1 MPVDSAY
8 SRKSYEQFCPMAT
21 ALDFVGDRW
30 TILILRELLGGP
42 ARFQDLK
49 DGLPGIAANLLSE
62 RLRRMEEDGIVRKL
76 NVAGSGLY
84 TLTDA
89 GADIRTAIE
98 ELGMWGARMAHAVGP
113 VAPPVHERSIRAIAM
128 AMQSILGRA
137 GQALPAE
144 THAIELDING
154 EPVEI
159 VLGPRP
165 TVTARPSMQADA
177 RVRSTAEA
185 ISGFLFG
192 TPIDGTTFEHVSGDP
207 ASTRLLIA
215 ALGGTD

>member
-1 MPVDSAY
+1 
-8 SRKSYEQFCPMAT
+8 MAT

-98 ELGMWGARMAHAVGP
+98 ELGMWGARMAHALGR
-113 VAPPVHERSIRAIAM
+113 VAPPVHERSVRAIAM
-128 AMQSILGRA
+128 AMQSILVRA
-137 GQALPAE
+137 GQAMPSE
-144 THAIELDING
+144 THVIELDIDG
-154 EPVEI
+154 EPVEV
-159 VLGPRP
+159 VLGTRP
-165 TVTARPSMQADA
+165 TVTARPSMQPDA
-177 RVRSTAEA
+177 RVHSTAEV
-185 ISGFLFG
+185 ISAFLLG
-192 TPIDGTTFEHVSGDP
+192 SPVDGTTFEHVSGDP
-207 ASTRLLIA
+207 EATRLLIE
-215 ALGGTD
+215 ALGGTS